1 VAGRSNGNAVV
12 APGWPHGRQQALYEG
27 GKSVV
32 KSSGS
37 YRQKTAMAK
46 ICHFVGQQPKNRLD
60 LRRAFD

>member
-1 VAGRSNGNAVV
+1 LLKWQAAQTVMPWWHRDGRMGS
-12 APGWPHGRQQALYEG
+12 
-27 GKSVV
+27 KSVV

-37 YRQKTAMAK
+37 YRQKRAMAK